1 MKVIERINV
10 CRYDHGTVKNL
21 EDMVIREIPF
31 TIFLNDEELITL
43 LCIPRA
49 LEYLA
54 IGFLLSE
61 GFIKEKEDIK
71 DMKLFKEKGIIEIQT
86 KNEHMIAKEL
96 FGKRMVTTGC
106 GKGTI
111 FYNIID
117 SFHSKKINEDMLQI
131 KASDIV
137 GLVGKFNK
145 TSPLFLNTGGV
156 HSASMSD
163 GKELLLFHEDVGR
176 HNAVDKVMGEAMMK
190 NISLKDKC
198 MLTSGRISSEILMKA
213 AKRGVPMIVSK
224 SAPTDSAVHLGKKLG
239 ITIIGFVRGNRM
251 NIYSEEQRIM
261 L

>member
-1 MKVIERINV
+1 MKEIENITV
-10 CRYDHGTVKNL
+10 CRYDNGRVKNL
-21 EDMVIREIPF
+21 EDIIIREIPY

-71 DMKLFKEKGIIEIQT
+71 HMKLFEEKGIIEIETRNQ
-86 KNEHMIAKEL
+86 HMIAKEL
-96 FGKRMVTTGC
+96 LGKRTVTTGC

-117 SFHSKKINEDMLQI
+117 SFHSKKINHDMLRI

-137 GLVGKFNK
+137 ELVAKFNK
-145 TSPLFLNTGGV
+145 ASALFLKTGGV
-156 HSASMSD
+156 HSASISD
-163 GKELLLFHEDVGR
+163 GKKLLLFHEDVGR
-176 HNAVDKVMGEAMMK
+176 HNAVDKMIGEAMMK
-190 NISLKDKC
+190 NISLKDKL
-198 MLTSGRISSEILMKA
+198 MITSGRISSEILMKA
-213 AKRGVPMIVSK
+213 AKREIPMIVSK
-224 SAPTDSAVHLGKKLG
+224 SAPTDSAISLGKNLG
-239 ITIIGFVRGNRM
+239 ITVIGFVRAKRM
-251 NIYSEEQRIM
+251 NIYSEEKRII